1 MDESARYRF
10 EETLKD
16 GTPVVLRAIRPDDRE
31 RIRNAFRKLDRET
44 IYTRFFGPKSE
55 LSDTELTHLTAVDF
69 DRDVALLVTT
79 RSNDEEI
86 VIGSACYFNVADDAS
101 ERTAEVASRSRRTTI
116 VVASQVCS

>member
-1 MDESARYRF
+1 MVDDPARYRF

-31 RIRNAFRKLDRET
+31 RVRNAFRKLERET

-55 LSDTELTHLTAVDF
+55 LSDRELTQLTAVDF

-86 VIGSACYFNVADDAS
+86 VRWIIAGIQFAAWRDDLVS
-101 ERTAEVASRSRRTTI
+101 LVSPSK
-116 VVASQVCS
+116 S

>member
-1 MDESARYRF
+1 VDQRCPFFVNHNSIVYQTIDELTLESTMVDDPARYRF

-31 RIRNAFRKLDRET
+31 RIRSAFRKLERES

-55 LSDTELTHLTAVDF
+55 LSDGELTHFTVVDF
-69 DRDVALLVTT
+69 DRDVALVVTI

-86 VIGSACYFNVADDAS
+86 VIGSAC
-101 ERTAEVASRSRRTTI
+101 
-116 VVASQVCS
+116 